1 MGLKLGL
8 WVEPEMVNQDREG
21 HVMKNRHTAH
31 CLHILFHPQS
41 AHCSLIP
48 VSLTHT

>member
-21 HVMKNRHTAH
+21 HVTKNRHTTH
-31 CLHILFHPQS
+31 LFAYMAYSFPS
-41 AHCSLIP
+41 RVLIAF
-48 VSLTHT
+48 